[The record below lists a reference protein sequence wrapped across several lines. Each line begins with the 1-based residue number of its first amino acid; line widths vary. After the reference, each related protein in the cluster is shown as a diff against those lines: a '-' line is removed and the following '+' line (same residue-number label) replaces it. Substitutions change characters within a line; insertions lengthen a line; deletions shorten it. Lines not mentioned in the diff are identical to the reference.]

1 MNSRNWQLYG
11 RMFVTMAGMSLLY
24 IAFLAALS
32 MYVPSLS
39 ALAVVAFVLMGVQY
53 LFSDKIALKS
63 AGATRVSEE
72 EYPELHQRI
81 TRLSQ
86 QANIPKPDVA
96 VSSAPMSNAFAT
108 GRNKSHAVVCVTEQL
123 VKELDDDELDAVLAH
138 ELAHVKNRDVAVMTI
153 ASFFSTIAFFI
164 ARFGIY
170 GDSSNNHLMV
180 AVAASFVVWIV
191 SSLLLKALSRYREYV
206 ADRGAV
212 KITGDPLALAS
223 ALKTISGTND
233 ARPDEDLRE
242 HSSMNA
248 FYISHIDG
256 GSWFNIFSTHPPT
269 EKRVEALEELAAE
282 QYNDN

>member
-11 RMFVTMAGMSLLY
+11 RMFVTMSGMALLY

-32 MYVPSLS
+32 IYVPSMS
-39 ALAVVAFVLMGVQY
+39 VLAVIAFVMLGLQY

-63 AGATRVSEE
+63 AGASRVSEQ
-72 EYPELHQRI
+72 EYPELHRRV

-96 VSSAPMSNAFAT
+96 VSSAKMSNAFAT
-108 GRNKSHAVVCVTEQL
+108 GRNKSNAVVCVTEQL
-123 VKELDDDELDAVLAH
+123 VADLNDDELDAVLAH
-138 ELAHVKNRDVAVMTI
+138 ELAHIKNRDVAVMTI
-153 ASFFSTIAFFI
+153 ASFFSTIAFLI

-170 GDSSNNHLMV
+170 GDTSNNHLIV
-180 AVAASFVVWIV
+180 AVIASFAVWIV

-206 ADRGAV
+206 ADRSAAT
-212 KITGDPLALAS
+212 ITGDPLALAS
-223 ALKTISGTND
+223 ALKTISGSND
-233 ARPDEDLRE
+233 ARPTEDLRE

-256 GSWFNIFSTHPPT
+256 KWFDMFSTHPPT
-269 EKRVEALEELAAE
+269 EKRVEALEEMASE
-282 QYNDN
+282 QYNE